1 MKNEPIRVLQVIGEM
16 NCGGAEMLLM
26 NLHRHIDRNV
36 VQFDYVVHTNNEGL
50 YDREIRRPIITT
62 NIPGCRE
69 AVIEGESGLLVQP
82 KDVNSLYQAMIKML
96 EMSNDEREK
105 MGRAGRDYMVKR
117 FNKSKVV
124 SETVSAL
131 YNR

>member
-1 MKNEPIRVLQVIGEM
+1 
-16 NCGGAEMLLM
+16 
-26 NLHRHIDRNV
+26 
-36 VQFDYVVHTNNEGL
+36 
-50 YDREIRRPIITT
+50 
-62 NIPGCRE
+62 
-69 AVIEGESGLLVQP
+69 
-82 KDVNSLYQAMIKML
+82 MIKML